1 MEVTDDRLLDGRLRL
16 RQPRRGYRAGMDAAL
31 LAASCDAGVGARVLD
46 VGCGV
51 GAVMLSAAV
60 RRPGTSFTG
69 IEKDPLALELAL
81 ANIDA
86 NSLADRVSAL
96 GGDIAQSF
104 AKTGLAPFDA
114 ALANPPFFDDAS
126 ALRGP
131 APAKTAA
138 WITDD
143 GLAAWISFLRRSVR
157 EGGVI
162 MLIHR
167 ADRLGDIL
175 AALSGKTGAIQIRPI
190 LPFADE
196 PAKRVIVR
204 AVKSARAPMRLL
216 PPLVLHTRDSAKH
229 DPATERILRGEAALE
244 WL

>member
-1 MEVTDDRLLDGRLRL
+1 MDVTDDRLLDGRLRL
-16 RQPRRGYRAGMDAAL
+16 RQPRKGYRAGMDAAL
-31 LAASCDAGVGARVLD
+31 LAAACDANVGARVIE

-104 AKTGLAPFDA
+104 AKMGLSPFDA

-131 APAKTAA
+131 GPAKAGA
-138 WITDD
+138 WVTDA
-143 GLAAWISFLRRSVR
+143 GLPAWISFLCKSVR
-157 EGGVI
+157 ERGI
-162 MLIHR
+162 ITLIHR

-175 AALSGKTGAIQIRPI
+175 AALSGKTGAMHC
-190 LPFADE
+190 
-196 PAKRVIVR
+196 
-204 AVKSARAPMRLL
+204 SAGSSACRSM
-216 PPLVLHTRDSAKH
+216 TRFGTTRSSAKT
-229 DPATERILRGEAALE
+229 ATE
-244 WL
+244 